1 MLSKKQKESSDSA
14 LMGQGVE
21 RSAAVRSQGIWGSF
35 EGEDGDSVWGIGR
48 RVKDTLERC
57 RGK

>member
-1 MLSKKQKESSDSA
+1 
-14 LMGQGVE
+14 MGQGVE